1 MTNND
6 SNDSEER
13 FRHLL
18 RTGTSLLKEGKA
30 SDALP
35 YLKEA
40 HSLNS
45 DNFDAAFNLSGALI
59 LTGKF
64 SKAVPILERLSE
76 REPGNAMVWTNLGAA
91 YLGNPVLA
99 VSRHQKKAISAFKRA
114 LEIDP
119 EATSVAYN
127 IGLIYRDRDE
137 TEEAIYWFREAVKAD
152 PRDQDARRI
161 LARLTAEE
169 E

>member
-1 MTNND
+1 MTKVD
-6 SNDSEER
+6 PDDR
-13 FRHLL
+13 FHRLL
-18 RTGTSLLKEGKA
+18 RKGTTLLKQGNS

-40 HSLNS
+40 HTLEPE
-45 DNFDAAFNLSGALI
+45 NFDASLNLSGALI
-59 LTGKF
+59 LEGKF
-64 SKAVPILERLSE
+64 SKAVPILEWLSE
-76 REPGNAMVWTNLGAA
+76 ERPDNPMVWTNLGAA

-99 VSRHQKKAISAFKRA
+99 VDRHQQKAINAFKRA

-127 IGLIYRDRDE
+127 IGLIYRDRDQL
-137 TEEAIYWFREAVKAD
+137 EEAIHWFREAVKSD
-152 PRDQDARRI
+152 PHDRDAQRI
-161 LARLTAEE
+161 LARLTKEE

>member
-1 MTNND
+1 VTN
-6 SNDSEER
+6 SDSEER
-13 FRHLL
+13 LHHVLRAGTALL
-18 RTGTSLLKEGKA
+18 QQGKA
-30 SDALP
+30 AAALP

-40 HSLNS
+40 HKI
-45 DNFDAAFNLSGALI
+45 DPENFDAAFNLSGALI
-59 LTGKF
+59 LAGKF
-64 SKAVPILERLSE
+64 SKAVPILERLGE
-76 REPGNAMVWTNLGAA
+76 QEPNNAMVWTNLGAA

-99 VSRHQKKAISAFKRA
+99 VDRHQQKAISAFKRA

-137 TEEAIYWFREAVKAD
+137 VEKAVYWFREALKSD

>member
-1 MTNND
+1 M
-6 SNDSEER
+6 SNPDPDER
-13 FRHLL
+13 FHRLL
-18 RTGTSLLKEGKA
+18 RKGTTLLRQGNS

-40 HSLNS
+40 HTLDP
-45 DNFDAAFNLSGALI
+45 DNFDAALNLSGALI
-59 LTGKF
+59 LEGKF

-76 REPGNAMVWTNLGAA
+76 ERPDNPMIWTNLGAA

-99 VSRHQKKAISAFKRA
+99 VDRHQQKAIKAFKRA

-127 IGLIYRDRDE
+127 IGLIYRDRDQ
-137 TEEAIYWFREAVKAD
+137 TEEAVHWFREAVKAD
-152 PRDQDARRI
+152 RHDQDAQRI
-161 LARLTAEE
+161 LAHLTAEE

>member
-1 MTNND
+1 MTDTNPA
-6 SNDSEER
+6 ER
-13 FRHLL
+13 FRQAL
-18 RTGTSLLKEGKA
+18 RTGTILLKQGESA
-30 SDALP
+30 VALP

-40 HSLNS
+40 HTLNP
-45 DNFDAAFNLSGALI
+45 DNFDAALNLSGAFI
-59 LTGKF
+59 LEGKF

-76 REPGNAMVWTNLGAA
+76 QEPDNAQVWTNLGAA

-99 VSRHQKKAISAFKRA
+99 VSRHQQKAIRAFKRA
-114 LEIDP
+114 LDIDP
-119 EATSVAYN
+119 QATSVAYN

-137 TEEAIYWFREAVKAD
+137 TKKAIHWFREAVKAD

>member
-1 MTNND
+1 MTKND
-6 SNDSEER
+6 PDER
-13 FRHLL
+13 FQHLL
-18 RTGTSLLKEGKA
+18 RAGTALLKEGNA
-30 SDALP
+30 SEALL

-40 HSLNS
+40 HTL
-45 DNFDAAFNLSGALI
+45 DPDDFDAAFNLSGALI

-76 REPGNAMVWTNLGAA
+76 REPENAMVWANLGAA

-99 VSRHQKKAISAFKRA
+99 VDRHQQKAISAFKRA
-114 LEIDP
+114 LEIDS

-137 TEEAIYWFREAVKAD
+137 TEEAIHWFREAVKAD
-152 PRDQDARRI
+152 ARDRDARRI

>member
-1 MTNND
+1 MTT
-6 SNDSEER
+6 SDSEER
-13 FRHLL
+13 LQHVLRAGTALL
-18 RTGTSLLKEGKA
+18 EQGKA

-40 HSLNS
+40 HELAP
-45 DNFDAAFNLSGALI
+45 DNFDAAFNLSGAFI
-59 LTGKF
+59 LAGKF
-64 SKAVPILERLSE
+64 SKAVPILEGLSE
-76 REPGNAMVWTNLGAA
+76 REPDNAMIWTNLGAA

-99 VSRHQKKAISAFKRA
+99 VSRHQQKAIDAFKRA

-119 EATSVAYN
+119 KATSVAYN

-137 TEEAIYWFREAVKAD
+137 REKAIYWFREALKAD

-161 LARLTAEE
+161 LARLTDEE